1 MQVGTADGENHTD
14 DEVGD
19 YDAAIDDIS
28 EGMPP
33 KLKPAAA
40 KKAPIDT
47 AEAAVPPPKSL
58 ITFSIDSTDKFS
70 VSYYCEGTQDYADVT
85 FHINGVLRE
94 CDFRVTIG
102 DNGKSVLWQRAVE
115 AICYSKELLKSI
127 MGRDYSPANNRV
139 VAYDDVAQEML
150 AKKVRPE
157 NKLYWGT
164 PQVVRLKWECTGTPT
179 IIKRDYPI
187 DYVATDSN
195 KRRNRQRNTI
205 LIIRMKK
212 AQQRSAA
219 AAEIDAGE
227 IDLFGMFSQSQ
238 ASSDF
243 SPAQQRRKKRSSQEE
258 IGDRGD
264 ERK

>member
-1 MQVGTADGENHTD
+1 
-14 DEVGD
+14 
-19 YDAAIDDIS
+19 
-28 EGMPP
+28 
-33 KLKPAAA
+33 
-40 KKAPIDT
+40 
-47 AEAAVPPPKSL
+47 VPTPKSL